1 MRILSVRA
9 QSPLYEEECQRAAD
23 FWRTLLAVEEQ
34 SPKSK
39 KTPPK
44 SKDKSTTQAAPPFVN
59 IFDLLED
66 SDDANDNELSEFL
79 RPSPKS
85 FPESHLRGLDFAE
98 RAELGDSVSIGS
110 DEPISS
116 DEEVTAVDVDFVVG
130 APLSSESDGDYEPP
144 SVTVIVDV
152 SIDHESVEI
161 QASSDTQEDSMVI
174 DEEVP

>member
-1 MRILSVRA
+1 MR
-9 QSPLYEEECQRAAD
+9 
-23 FWRTLLAVEEQ
+23 EQ
-34 SPKSK
+34 S
-39 KTPPK
+39 
-44 SKDKSTTQAAPPFVN
+44 
-59 IFDLLED
+59 
-66 SDDANDNELSEFL
+66 
-79 RPSPKS
+79 
-85 FPESHLRGLDFAE
+85 
-98 RAELGDSVSIGS
+98 GDSVSIGS

-116 DEEVTAVDVDFVVG
+116 DEEVTVVDADFVVG